1 MTNICRVGWGVRG
14 VAQSGVSTDSE
25 VGLLTGGSDR
35 PYAFGLA
42 KALLSRG
49 VSLDFIGSDD
59 LDIPELR
66 VSPKLN
72 FFNLRGSQ
80 RVDSSLF
87 RKASRIVVYY
97 ARLLRYASFAGPKI
111 FHILWNNKF
120 ELLDRT
126 LLMLYYKLLGK
137 KVVLT
142 AHNVNARR
150 RDGNDSALNRLTL
163 RVQYRLAD
171 HIFVHTDGM
180 KKELVAD
187 FRVREEAI
195 SVIPFGINNAV
206 PNTELT
212 TAQARQRLGV
222 EADARAILFFGHI
235 GPYKGL
241 EFLVAAFQ
249 RVAAARPDVRLIIA
263 GKLGRGCEDYL
274 DGIRRS
280 VRDDLSRDRIIQRI
294 EFIPDEETEVY
305 FKAADLL
312 VLPYTQIS
320 QSGVLVLGYSFGLPV
335 IAADVGSFGKDVVEG
350 TTGFLFQPG
359 DPIDLAATIERY
371 FQSDLFETLPSR
383 RREIIDYARE
393 RYSWDAVSRMTCE
406 VYKQLARSN

>member
-1 MTNICRVGWGVRG
+1 MAARDP
-14 VAQSGVSTDSE
+14 AQPRVSTKSD
-25 VGLLTGGSDR
+25 VGLLTGGSDP

-49 VSLDFIGSDD
+49 LSLDFIGSDD

-66 VSPKLN
+66 VSAKLN
-72 FFNLRGSQ
+72 FLNLRGSQ
-80 RVDSSLF
+80 HGDASLS
-87 RKASRIVVYY
+87 RKILRILSYY
-97 ARLLRYASFAGPKI
+97 ARLIRYASFAEPKV

-120 ELLDRT
+120 ELFDRT

-150 RDGNDSALNRLTL
+150 RDSKDSALNRLTL
-163 RVQYRLAD
+163 RIQYRLAD
-171 HIFVHTDGM
+171 HIFVHTESM
-180 KKELVAD
+180 KKELCAD
-187 FRVREEAI
+187 FGVREDAT

-212 TAQARQRLGV
+212 AEQARQHLGI
-222 EADARAILFFGHI
+222 EADARTILFFGRI
-235 GPYKGL
+235 RPYKGL

-249 RVAAARPDVRLIIA
+249 QLAAAHHNCLLIVA
-263 GKLGRGCEDYL
+263 GQLSRGCEEYL
-274 DGIRRS
+274 DGIRRLI
-280 VRDDLSRDRIIQRI
+280 RDDPSRDRVIQRI
-294 EFIPDEETEVY
+294 KFVSDEETELY

-335 IAADVGSFGKDVVEG
+335 IAAEVGSFREDVIEGK
-350 TTGFLFQPG
+350 TGFLVKPG
-359 DPIDLAATIERY
+359 DSVSLAAAIERY
-371 FQSDLFETLPSR
+371 FRSDLFKTLPSR

-393 RYSWDAVSRMTCE
+393 RYSWDAVSRLTCA
-406 VYKQLARSN
+406 VYEQLAPRH